1 MPLRSIARLAALV
14 SVTALALGCEKKT
27 ETSTVGTV
35 TSASA
40 TPATLAASAM
50 ATSTTSAGSPSIG
63 SASKLEV
70 GDKAPEVDLPL
81 QDGRHV
87 KLSQFAGKSVVLYFY
102 PKDQTSGCT
111 VESQNFRD
119 KFADLQKA
127 GVTVFGVSTQDA
139 ESHKAF
145 IAKEK
150 LPFDLAIDG
159 DLSIAKAFGV
169 PVHGDM
175 HARQTFLIGKDGKVK
190 KIWRDVTPKDHAV
203 DVLSAAQS

>member
-1 MPLRSIARLAALV
+1 MTDLAADPARFYVLAMPLRSIARLAALV

-27 ETSTVGTV
+27 
-35 TSASA
+35 
-40 TPATLAASAM
+40 
-50 ATSTTSAGSPSIG
+50 ATSTTSAASPTIG
-63 SASKLEV
+63 SAAKLEV
-70 GDKAPEVDLPL
+70 GDKAPDVDMPL

-159 DLSIAKAFGV
+159 DMAIAKAFGV

-203 DVLSAAQS
+203 EVLTAAQS